1 MTFNH
6 VKSLTVVC
14 LAFVAALSPVSVGA
28 ETPTAAD
35 NYKTHCAVCHAPDGN
50 SPMPLLNF
58 ADGEWKYGTK
68 LRDIVKTITDGRPG
82 TAMMA
87 FKDKMSEAE
96 ILALAK
102 YVRAFD
108 KHLK

>member
-6 VKSLTVVC
+6 VKALIVVSLG
-14 LAFVAALSPVSVGA
+14 FVAGSSSVSSA

-58 ADGEWKYGTK
+58 VDGDWKYGTK
-68 LRDIVKTITDGRPG
+68 VRDMVKTITEGRPG
-82 TAMMA
+82 TAMMP